1 MPLLDLVCMGC
12 WEVVFGATE
21 LGFKDAVGK
30 ERIVGS
36 GGRIGSGVR
45 IVAGVM
51 VVFGFGN
58 NGGSMDGQIGEVLS
72 ELVIEI
78 SVGDIGCCN
87 NGWFGL
93 LDKGNERSLSNDA
106 ETET

>member
-1 MPLLDLVCMGC
+1 MGC

-21 LGFKDAVGK
+21 VGFKDAVGK
-30 ERIVGS
+30 ERVVVS
-36 GGRIGSGVR
+36 GGRMGSGVR

-51 VVFGFGN
+51 VVCGFGN

-72 ELVIEI
+72 ELMTERR
-78 SVGDIGCCN
+78 VGDIGCCN
-87 NGWFGL
+87 NGWVGL
-93 LDKGNERSLSNDA
+93 LDKGTERSLSNDA